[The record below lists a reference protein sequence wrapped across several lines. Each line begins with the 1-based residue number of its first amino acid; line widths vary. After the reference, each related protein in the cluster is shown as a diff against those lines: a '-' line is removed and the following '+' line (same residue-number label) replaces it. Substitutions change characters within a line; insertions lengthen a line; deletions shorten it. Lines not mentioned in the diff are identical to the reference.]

1 MILIKG
7 KISIHGGRI
16 TMVILALIFYGC
28 VEPFEPKTIDFESAL
43 VIEATITNE
52 IGVQQ
57 VNLSRSFSLNSEGLE
72 SESDATVRVI
82 DELGNEQVFQ
92 ESEPGVYLSVN
103 NFGAMPN
110 MNYTL
115 LVNTSEGGSYA
126 SDSVRLTAVTQL
138 DDLYAER
145 IITDRGEDGI
155 GIFIDS
161 FDPTGSSQN
170 YRYEYEETY
179 KIIAPN
185 WKPLDLVPSSEPG
198 CNVITVPR
206 SFDEQICFATDFSNT
221 NILTNTNNLTEDRVD
236 RFLVRFV
243 NRNNYILSHRYSI
256 LVRQFVQSNETY
268 TFFETLN
275 GFSGS
280 ESLLSETQPG
290 FLIGNVSSTENAEE
304 KVLGYFD
311 VASVNEKR
319 IFFDY
324 QDFFSGEELPPYAV
338 DCTVNSPPISRG
350 APPVCVLRPQV
361 EAKIVKY
368 FGENGTPGP
377 GEGPFFVVA
386 RACGD
391 CTALGGTKVPDFW
404 IE

>member
-7 KISIHGGRI
+7 KISKHVGRI
-16 TMVILALIFYGC
+16 IMVILGLIFYGC
-28 VEPFEPKTIDFESAL
+28 VEPFEPETIDFESAL
-43 VIEATITNE
+43 VIDATITNE
-52 IGVQQ
+52 IRIQQ
-57 VNLSRSFSLNSEGLE
+57 VNLSRSFSLDSEVFE
-72 SESDATVRVI
+72 TESDATVWVI

-92 ESEPGVYLSVN
+92 ESQPGVYLSVN

-110 MNYTL
+110 KSYTL

-126 SDSVRLTAVTQL
+126 SDSARLTTVTQI

-145 IITDRGEDGI
+145 IITDGGEEGI

-161 FDPTGSSQN
+161 FDPTGNSQN
-170 YRYEYEETY
+170 YRYNYEETY

-185 WKPLDLVPSSEPG
+185 WKPLDLAPASEPG
-198 CNVITVPR
+198 CNVITQPR

-221 NILTNTNNLTEDRVD
+221 NILTNTNNLAEDRVD
-236 RFLVRFV
+236 RFMVRFV

-256 LVRQFVQSNETY
+256 LVRQLVQLNETY
-268 TFFETLN
+268 TFFMTLN
-275 GFSGS
+275 GFSDS
-280 ESLLSETQPG
+280 ESLFSETQPG
-290 FLIGNVSSTENAEE
+290 FLIGNVSSTANAEE

-311 VASVNEKR
+311 VASVTEKR
-319 IFFDY
+319 IFFNY

-338 DCTVNSPPISRG
+338 DCSVSSPPISRG
-350 APPVCVLRPQV
+350 TPPVCVLRPQV
-361 EAKIVKY
+361 EGKAVKY
-368 FGENGTPGP
+368 FDENGTPES
-377 GEGPFFVVA
+377 GEGPFFVVP

-391 CTALGGTKVPDFW
+391 CTALGSTKIPDFW